1 MAAESLKGVMEDRRI
16 AAILKTPQK
25 LGERD
30 GGLIADAREI
40 RDRDKLEGGIR
51 CVHCITFFSLVSA
64 APTSPGPR
72 RRNLALVLRMPI
84 WPWSSA
90 RRPLMI
96 AGVTREFSA
105 RRSRTLRDAAVR
117 NTLSGRR
124 AMRTSV
130 PSKSKKITRCL
141 LSERSAGVLS
151 QCRRKCEMDLRGRIM
166 APAAP
171 RLVLRI
177 QFEFPLDRREDV
189 RLSLRLD
196 VCSHFVVFTRC
207 VSPDHLQASPTFNT
221 RHRLPCKNPMYL
233 LLGHP

>member
-25 LGERD
+25 L
-30 GGLIADAREI
+30 DAREI
-40 RDRDKLEGGIR
+40 RDRDKLEGGVH
-51 CVHCITFFSLVSA
+51 CVHSFTFFSLVSVA
-64 APTSPGPR
+64 LTSPGPR

-90 RRPLMI
+90 RRRPLMI

-177 QFEFPLDRREDV
+177 QFEFPLDRREDA
-189 RLSLRLD
+189 RPSGRRY
-196 VCSHFVVFTRC
+196 VCAHFVAFAAC
-207 VSPDHLQASPTFNT
+207 VSPAPLRASPARDA
-221 RHRLPCKNPMYL
+221 RHRLPAKYRRD
-233 LLGHP
+233 